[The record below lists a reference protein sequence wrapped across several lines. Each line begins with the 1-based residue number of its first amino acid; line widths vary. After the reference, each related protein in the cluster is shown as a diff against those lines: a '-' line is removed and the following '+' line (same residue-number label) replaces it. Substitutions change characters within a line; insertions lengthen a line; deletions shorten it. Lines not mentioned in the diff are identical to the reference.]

1 MKLLAVKKAAIT
13 TTALISIADIVFL
26 LLIFL
31 LISSNFITTTGV
43 KIEIPTSQNTHSE
56 MLQSIILSINENEE
70 ITVNGR
76 RATETNLVSMLK
88 TEIENKPEA
97 YIRIEADQNIALQ
110 KVINLIDAAKAAGS
124 NRFFIAAQL
133 KT

>member
-1 MKLLAVKKAAIT
+1 MKLLVKKTAIST
-13 TTALISIADIVFL
+13 SALISIADIVFL

-43 KIEIPTSQNTHSE
+43 KIDIPSSQNTHSE
-56 MLQSIILSINENEE
+56 MQQSIILSINETGE

-76 RATETNLVSMLK
+76 RANEANLVSMLK
-88 TEIENKPEA
+88 AEIESKPEA

-110 KVINLIDAAKAAGS
+110 KVINLIDAAKSAGS